1 MNILL
6 KSGVN
11 TILREVVQYLH
22 AVVAK
27 ASLRCEI
34 RLLGTIV
41 VEPQVRG
48 HLSARVLGALQLSY
62 CILLF
67 HIYYL
72 CNLKMASSGRNMLL
86 PC

>member
-6 KSGVN
+6 KSGVSS
-11 TILREVVQYLH
+11 ILREVVQYLH

-34 RLLGTIV
+34 WLLGTIV

-48 HLSARVLGALQLSY
+48 NLSARVLGALQLLDTFI
-62 CILLF
+62 CIIDCSFPAYQLNLNL
-67 HIYYL
+67 IYT
-72 CNLKMASSGRNMLL
+72 N
-86 PC
+86 